1 MLYYNSDVW
10 HIPSNTHNSKKQLLS
25 ASALP
30 LKLCTYSYDCNT
42 SFLALHKQLK
52 RATRHQ
58 IMLYKHS
65 LLVHKTYSNESNSPE
80 WLDLSLNQDF
90 NNITE
95 HTNFIDNRKIG
106 KNILNNK
113 FNFFNNKISYNS
125 LNRSFLSY
133 TILCK

>member
-1 MLYYNSDVW
+1 MKILRSECSTSVLAGPGCIYN
-10 HIPSNTHNSKKQLLS
+10 
-25 ASALP
+25 
-30 LKLCTYSYDCNT
+30 YDCNISHLT
-42 SFLALHKQLK
+42 LHKLRK
-52 RATRHQ
+52 RATPDQMMFYKHTLL
-58 IMLYKHS
+58 LYKI
-65 LLVHKTYSNESNSPE
+65 YNEESNSPE